1 LTLLDFLREW
11 VKQLILIVIL
21 AGFIDLVLP
30 TGSTRKFARVVVGLF
45 VIMALF
51 NPLLLLLRQDVSWR
65 IPRFEESVMDRGDM
79 REVTSQDEVLAATVQ
94 EQALAH
100 YRRQLEEQAKALVL
114 SLEEVSEA
122 RAKVYLEEGAGKEG
136 GVGIAGLAIWV
147 KQGGESGEEVP
158 VVEKVVVKIDNG
170 EEPSLAGRESSAL
183 PAVLKEKIT
192 AVLTTFY
199 NIEPDAISIFASDKD
214 VYD

>member
-1 LTLLDFLREW
+1 MSLLDYLRDW

-65 IPRFEESVMDRGDM
+65 IPRFEESVMDRGEM

-122 RAKVYLEEGAGKEG
+122 RAKVYLEEGAGEEG

-147 KQGGESGEEVP
+147 KQGSESGEEVP

-170 EEPSLAGRESSAL
+170 EETSLAGRESSAL